1 MATNVECLSGAWPQ
15 ETKQRSSALGRDAD
29 LVRRAQ
35 ASDQAAFREIVE
47 RYKGKVFSII
57 NRTIRDK
64 NEAEDI
70 AQEVFASA
78 FFAIGS
84 FKFESSLVSWLYRIT
99 VNECYEYLRR
109 KRVRPLVYEHDFAEP
124 EGVALDARSPE
135 PEIDRTLVDRD
146 LAMKLLSRLPEQEQ
160 HLMIMREVEGYSMQ
174 ELAAMS
180 GMNENTLKV
189 KLFRARRKLLE
200 LAKRQ
205 RLSAETGSR

>member
-1 MATNVECLSGAWPQ
+1 MTANVESFSGAWPQ
-15 ETKQRSSALGRDAD
+15 EASRRSDALGRDAD

-47 RYKGKVFSII
+47 RYKGKVFAII
-57 NRTIRDK
+57 NRTVRDK

-78 FFAIGS
+78 FFAIGG

-109 KRVRPLVYEHDFAEP
+109 KRVRPLVYEHDFTEAED
-124 EGVALDARSPE
+124 GALDARSPD
-135 PEIDRTLVDRD
+135 PEIDRTLADRE
-146 LAMKLLSRLPEQEQ
+146 LAMKLLARLPEEEQ

-174 ELAAMS
+174 ELADMT

-200 LAKRQ
+200 LARRQ
-205 RLSAETGSR
+205 RISTNPRA